1 MMKKLKDNYKTL
13 HYSNFEISFSLV
25 VVITTH
31 VFQFSSMIDHFG
43 EAIDCASLCKLHHC
57 MSLKRH

>member
-25 VVITTH
+25 VVIATH
-31 VFQFSSMIDHFG
+31 VYQFSSMI
-43 EAIDCASLCKLHHC
+43 ERLYANCITVCL
-57 MSLKRH
+57 